1 MVVPGLYGYVSAT
14 KWLTD
19 LEVTTFAA
27 AQAYWTVRGWAER
40 GPIKTQSRIDRPRRF
55 ASVPPGRL
63 TVAGIA
69 WAQHTGIDRVEV
81 RVDAGPWRP
90 AELATEVSSDTWR
103 MWKIDVE
110 VPPGQHTVQSRAT
123 DRTGATQTET
133 VADVVP
139 DGATGWPTVPFTVG

>member
-1 MVVPGLYGYVSAT
+1 
-14 KWLTD
+14 
-19 LEVTTFAA
+19 
-27 AQAYWTVRGWAER
+27 
-40 GPIKTQSRIDRPRRF
+40 
-55 ASVPPGRL
+55 
-63 TVAGIA
+63 
-69 WAQHTGIDRVEV
+69 
-81 RVDAGPWRP
+81 VDAGPWRP